1 MQIQIKRNTT
11 KHHTRHQY
19 LLLFILSILITTTI
33 ACVSDEDTTP
43 QEPPISLQNRIL
55 PLGASRVEGARPIY
69 ESFRYELW
77 KELRDNDWSFDFI
90 GTQSDNAPY
99 PTYNGEAFDTD
110 HEGRGGWTS
119 GQILNELDEWLSDTG
134 SPDIVLFSSPGGNDI
149 LGGLPYDNAIANINS
164 IIDLL
169 QDNNPNVSILI
180 EQLAPG
186 RSDFMTTNF
195 ITLFEQM
202 KEDVLDIATNQTTST
217 SKVIAVNMY
226 EGFNDGYLAD
236 DVHYNE
242 AGADLIA
249 TRYYN
254 ALTNVLEN

>member
-1 MQIQIKRNTT
+1 MSN
-11 KHHTRHQY
+11 
-19 LLLFILSILITTTI
+19 
-33 ACVSDEDTTP
+33 
-43 QEPPISLQNRIL
+43 
-55 PLGASRVEGARPIY
+55 
-69 ESFRYELW
+69 
-77 KELRDNDWSFDFI
+77 
-90 GTQSDNAPY
+90 
-99 PTYNGEAFDTD
+99 
-110 HEGRGGWTS
+110 
-119 GQILNELDEWLSDTG
+119 TG

-202 KEDVLDIATNQTTST
+202 KEDVLDIATTQTTST

-226 EGFNDGYLAD
+226 EGFNDDYLAD

-242 AGADLIA
+242 AGADFIA